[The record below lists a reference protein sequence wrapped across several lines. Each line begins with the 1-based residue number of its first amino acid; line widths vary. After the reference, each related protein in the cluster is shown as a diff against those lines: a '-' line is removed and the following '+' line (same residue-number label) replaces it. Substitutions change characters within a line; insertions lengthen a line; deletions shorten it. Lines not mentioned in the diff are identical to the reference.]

1 MSIQI
6 MHMSQVAKDVSID
19 SIGGWDLEYGDIR
32 VLYNMIKNRAIQHV
46 RRAINEGI
54 SCRQSDVKAFTS
66 RFNYIVEMEENDEG
80 LPTANIFKDGVID
93 EKLFATRE
101 AS

>member
-1 MSIQI
+1 
-6 MHMSQVAKDVSID
+6 MHMSQVPKDVSID
-19 SIGGWDLEYGDIR
+19 TIGAWDLELGEIR

-54 SCRQSDVKAFTS
+54 MCRKDFD
-66 RFNYIVEMEENDEG
+66 YIVEMEENNEG

-93 EKLFATRE
+93 EKFFATR
-101 AS
+101 SKNND